1 MARPSALVLS
11 FVVATTAC
19 GAGAAPPPVSAR
31 PGPPPAS
38 ADELLIKGAIET
50 DADLAKAIREFYT
63 KYEYRIPMRDGA
75 KLYTVAYVPKDP
87 LHTYP
92 ILMQRTPY
100 SVEPYGIDV
109 YPTEK
114 TGRGLRVVSP
124 SKEVIKE
131 GYIIVLQ
138 DVRGRMMSEGTFVDV
153 RPLLT
158 ESQRKTTKEIDEAT
172 DTYDSIDF
180 LVKNVPNNSG
190 KVGTW
195 GISYPGFYAAQS
207 AVDAHPALKAVSPQ
221 APVTE
226 WFIGDDFHHNG
237 VLFLGDSFRFLSNF
251 GRARPEPS
259 KRWPTWTSPN
269 EGIDNYEFFLEAGPI
284 STLGKKHLT
293 SSIGFWNDLMAH
305 PNRDAWWKAR
315 DPRPSYKNAKPA
327 VMTVGGWFDAEDL
340 FGALETYRAFE
351 KQSPRNENVLV
362 MGPWRHGG
370 WARSDGD
377 HLGDITFGQKT
388 SQFYREKIELPFF
401 QRHLK
406 GKKGPPTPEAYVF
419 ETGTNTWH
427 QYAAWPPSSA
437 RPATLFLHENGK
449 LDTTAPTGKDGEDAW
464 LSDPKKPVPYRAQTV
479 ESTDAEYM
487 IDDQRFA
494 ARRPDVMVYS
504 TPELDADVALAGPIE
519 ASLWVSTTG
528 TDADFVVKVVDVWPN
543 DVPDPDPNPKG
554 LHMGGYQELVRAEV
568 MRAKFRNSFETP
580 EPMKPNEP
588 TLVKITLPDVSH
600 AFRTGHKLMV
610 QIQSS
615 WFPLTDRNPQ
625 TFVDITKATEAD
637 FKAQTHR
644 VFHAPGKA
652 SSLKLT
658 VGRGTLR

>member
-259 KRWPTWTSPN
+259 KRWPAWTSPN

-340 FGALETYRAFE
+340 FGALETYRSFE

-377 HLGDITFGQKT
+377 HLGDIGFGQKT

-401 QRHLK
+401 QKHLK
-406 GKKGPPTPEAYVF
+406 GKKGPATPEAYVF

-427 QYAAWPPSSA
+427 QYPAWPPPSA
-437 RPATLFLHENGK
+437 HPATLFLHDRGK
-449 LDTTAPTGKDGEDAW
+449 LDGVAPTQDGDDAW
-464 LSDPKKPVPYRAQTV
+464 LSDPKKPVPYIGQTA

-487 IDDQRFA
+487 IGDQRFA
-494 ARRPDVMVYS
+494 ARRPDVMVYA
-504 TPELDADVALAGPIE
+504 TKDLDADLVLAGPIE

-543 DVPDPDPNPKG
+543 DVPEPDPNPKN

-568 MRAKFRNSFETP
+568 MRAKFRNSYESP

-615 WFPLTDRNPQ
+615 WFPLADRNPQ
-625 TFVDITKATEAD
+625 TFVDITKATDAD
-637 FKAQTHR
+637 FKPQTHR
-644 VFHAPGKA
+644 IFHGAAKP
-652 SSLKLT
+652 SSLNVT
-658 VGRGTLR
+658 VGSGTLTR